1 MEPVTTA
8 AVAAAADVVA
18 NRKEYFGPKALIS
31 TLVVILVFLW
41 LVFAPF
47 SRVSVANGM
56 SSTGDQC
63 VPSGAS
69 TSTLETIE
77 KSVESDSTLKGK
89 ASLIESTANANN
101 IPPTLFAA
109 ILLVD
114 SKEIAK
120 KPKVDDEIKSRGTK
134 FKGVQSP
141 TEAAAKKDGDTAAK
155 NQWESSLGSKY
166 EGMGGTPIDCAGYYL
181 QSGSGYFQFPLKK
194 ITVTSWFDWRDSP
207 TGGQGREHHGGIDFD
222 CGPLSNPDKVF
233 AARKGTA
240 SVKVDPGGFGNYVV
254 IDHGDGMQSYYGHL
268 EKATISNGQVNQG
281 QMIGYCGTTGRS
293 TGTHL
298 HFEVRKDGTAVNPK
312 GYLPPIN

>member
-8 AVAAAADVVA
+8 AVTVAADVVTH
-18 NRKEYFGPKALIS
+18 RKEYFGPKALIS
-31 TLVVILVFLW
+31 TLVVICVFLW
-41 LVFAPF
+41 LIFAPF
-47 SRVSVANGM
+47 QRVAVANNM
-56 SSTGDQC
+56 SSTGENC
-63 VPSGAS
+63 VPSGAN
-69 TSTLETIE
+69 TSPLAAIE
-77 KSVESDSTLKGK
+77 KSIEGDDKLKGK
-89 ASLIESTANANN
+89 ASLIESTANSNN

-114 SKEIAK
+114 SKELAK
-120 KPKVDDEIKSRGTK
+120 KSNMDEAIKEQGTK

-141 TEAAAKKDGDTAAK
+141 AEAAAKTDGDAAKK

-166 EGMGGTPIDCAGYYL
+166 EGMGGTPVNCNGFYL

-194 ITVTSWFDWRDSP
+194 ISVTSWFDWRDSP

-222 CGPLSNPDKVF
+222 CAELSNPDKVF

-240 SVKVDPGGFGNYVV
+240 TVKYDDGGFGNYVV
-254 IDHGDGMQSYYGHL
+254 IDHGGGMQSYYGHL
-268 EKATISNGQVNQG
+268 DKATIQNGQVNQG

-298 HFEVRKDGTAVNPK
+298 HFEVRKNGTAVNPK
-312 GYLPPIN
+312 DYLPPIK